1 MTKKLNIPDELLG
14 SFKRL
19 MNLMPYELRNDIHT
33 QKVILLYLKFGGA
46 KLAHQGAEII
56 KMLFNGQAREN
67 PSGILTSRQF
77 HAASIHISG
86 HHSTEDDGL
95 EFPTQ

>member
-19 MNLMPYELRNDIHT
+19 MYLMPYELRNNIHT

-46 KLAHQGAEII
+46 KLAQQGAKII
-56 KMLFNGQAREN
+56 KMLFNEQVREN
-67 PSGILTSRQF
+67 PSGIPTSRKS
-77 HAASIHISG
+77 HAAGIRISG
-86 HHSTEDDGL
+86 HHSKEDDGL
-95 EFPTQ
+95 EFPTK